1 MSHTHAGRRKDVIS
15 TLAHL
20 SEEPEHGGH
29 PKKTTEAEQG
39 CQYNGDW
46 VLLLN
51 FTIRQSLT
59 WHRLLYTR
67 YIMCMDRKHLQSSSH
82 PHVSRS
88 VAAVTHQSCV
98 PLKQVTNA
106 ADHSNAKITH
116 THPYIVLF
124 NPPTHTPSHKTYTQA
139 RVHTSL
145 NTHPPTHT
153 HIICK
158 ITIYIMLTV
167 LQFIKINSV

>member
-1 MSHTHAGRRKDVIS
+1 MEKLLLSQSFCVRFGGVIGFGMSHTHAGRRKDVIS

-59 WHRLLYTR
+59 WHRR
-67 YIMCMDRKHLQSSSH
+67 
-82 PHVSRS
+82 P
-88 VAAVTHQSCV
+88 
-98 PLKQVTNA
+98 
-106 ADHSNAKITH
+106 
-116 THPYIVLF
+116 
-124 NPPTHTPSHKTYTQA
+124 
-139 RVHTSL
+139 
-145 NTHPPTHT
+145 
-153 HIICK
+153 
-158 ITIYIMLTV
+158 
-167 LQFIKINSV
+167 